1 MPNNLLKMHLKLL
14 QRMTQKTAVATG
26 ELIGNKTTDEITK
39 VSKTSLQSNLE
50 IITNAKVKFM

>member
-1 MPNNLLKMHLKLL
+1 
-14 QRMTQKTAVATG
+14 MTQKTAVATG